1 MVASN
6 RTNCVK
12 CCKLLFL
19 VWSPKMALTED
30 WVTVVHTRTPERLFK
45 NPFVNF
51 SWLLNQFHY
60 EGSIKTNTTKCNS
73 FFNNGSIS
81 FVAKEISSLYRSR
94 SMTSKNIKQT
104 PRINDLEKKK
114 KGVGGRRNPL
124 LHISRHRVY
133 CCVFSYLF
141 YSKSDAHFCTIG
153 TSFL

>member
-1 MVASN
+1 M
-6 RTNCVK
+6 
-12 CCKLLFL
+12 
-19 VWSPKMALTED
+19 
-30 WVTVVHTRTPERLFK
+30 VHTRTPERLFK

-114 KGVGGRRNPL
+114 KVWGGGGI
-124 LHISRHRVY
+124 H
-133 CCVFSYLF
+133 F
-141 YSKSDAHFCTIG
+141 YTSLG
-153 TSFL
+153 TEFTVVSFLIYFILKVMPTSVP

>member
-1 MVASN
+1 M
-6 RTNCVK
+6 
-12 CCKLLFL
+12 
-19 VWSPKMALTED
+19 
-30 WVTVVHTRTPERLFK
+30 VHTRTPERLFK

-94 SMTSKNIKQT
+94 SMTSKNTKQT

-114 KGVGGRRNPL
+114 RCGGEEE
-124 LHISRHRVY
+124 S
-133 CCVFSYLF
+133 
-141 YSKSDAHFCTIG
+141 
-153 TSFL
+153 TSTHL